1 MFSPGQQVVCIN
13 ADFCPEIQALY
24 GRQLPQAGAVYSV
37 RDAVPRAVSRGT
49 HDVTLHLAEIN
60 GPLDRWGSE
69 LGFSP
74 HRFRAA

>member
-1 MFSPGQQVVCIN
+1 MFSPGQQVVCID
-13 ADFCPEIQALY
+13 AEFCPEVRSLY
-24 GRQLPQAGAVYSV
+24 GRRLPQQGEVYSV
-37 RDAVPRAVSRGT
+37 RDAIPRGNEAV
-49 HDVTLHLAEIN
+49 HLSEIK

>member
-1 MFSPGQQVVCIN
+1 MFSPGQQVVCID
-13 ADFCPEIQALY
+13 AEFCPELRALF
-24 GRQLPQAGAVYSV
+24 GRKLPQEGAIYSV
-37 RDAVPRAVSRGT
+37 RDANPRPVSRG
-49 HDVTLHLAEIN
+49 DLDDALHLSEIN